1 MNSQA
6 IRASINNFLDLL
18 ENYQGDLHAN
28 MHALELALDQLALAY
43 HFSSAEFEDTEL
55 NPPTQ
60 DYERWRKLAVER
72 FPQFGFYNIPSRI
85 TSQVMETEMQVGDAL
100 DDIADI
106 ACDLA
111 EVVWC
116 WEHIS
121 EPDALWRFR
130 FGYEQHW
137 GEHLRQLQLY
147 LYALRHE
154 A

>member
-18 ENYQGDLHAN
+18 ENNQGDVQAN
-28 MHALELALDQLALAY
+28 THALELALDQLALAY
-43 HFSSAEFEDTEL
+43 HFSSAEFEDTEFD
-55 NPPTQ
+55 PPTQ
-60 DYERWRKLAVER
+60 DYQRWRKLAAER

-100 DDIADI
+100 DDLADI
-106 ACDLA
+106 ARDLA

-121 EPDALWRFR
+121 ELEALWRFR
-130 FGYEQHW
+130 LAYEQHW